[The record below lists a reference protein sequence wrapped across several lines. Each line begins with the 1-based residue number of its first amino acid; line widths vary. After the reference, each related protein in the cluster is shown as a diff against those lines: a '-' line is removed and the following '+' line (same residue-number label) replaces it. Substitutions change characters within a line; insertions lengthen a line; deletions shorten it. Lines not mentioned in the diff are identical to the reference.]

1 LTAIHAG
8 SADDI
13 VDEMFRLSG
22 QKHESYERRGIFA
35 GSPIILLGHLS
46 WPARD
51 VEGPA
56 LYDVY
61 KELEHLVV
69 ASDFEEFG
77 FTEIW
82 LMDYGPQYTSRRSM
96 PKRGWPGLNDRP

>member
-1 LTAIHAG
+1 VQTTSWTRCSGFPDKSTRVTNVGASSL
-8 SADDI
+8 
-13 VDEMFRLSG
+13 VRRLFCSVT
-22 QKHESYERRGIFA
+22 
-35 GSPIILLGHLS
+35 

-51 VEGPA
+51 AEGPA

-82 LMDYGPQYTSRRSM
+82 LMDYAPQYTSRRSM